1 MYLISNKERSD
12 ILKLLAELKDV
23 FPTGGNTRKANM
35 ARMAG
40 LLVRQ
45 LERKREI
52 NIGLFKSLKK
62 MESKYDTS

>member
-1 MYLISNKERSD
+1 
-12 ILKLLAELKDV
+12 
-23 FPTGGNTRKANM
+23 
-35 ARMAG
+35 MAG

-62 MESKYDTS
+62 MEKKYDTS